1 MMFEER
7 VSKILEIV
15 NERHTASVADLATL
29 LGTSES
35 TIRRDITEL
44 DKRGQLKRV
53 HGGAARLSNSVIT
66 AEYDVQTKSNI
77 HADLKLKIAKYAAA
91 SIYKNDFV
99 YIDAGTTTLTMIP
112 YIDAPGAVFVTN
124 GFSHAKALTQRGYP
138 VYITG
143 GRLKLTTEAI
153 VGDGAVRSIEKY
165 NFTKSFMGTNGID
178 EKSGFT
184 TPDIDEAL
192 IKEAAMHPGGAS
204 NPSSRG
210 PSTWGS
216 WRTWWNTASLWRRPF
231 SPGFTGRRSLRFS
244 STRWPSNRA
253 AEVV

>member
-15 NERHTASVADLATL
+15 NERHTASVADLAAL

-192 IKEAAMHPGGAS
+192 IKEAAMQHSYISYVLAD
-204 NPSSRG
+204 SSKFRKV
-210 PSTWGS
+210 SSVTF
-216 WRTWWNTASLWRRPF
+216 AKI
-231 SPGFTGRRSLRFS
+231 GRSCIITDSVPDENFKKL
-244 STRWPSNRA
+244 T
-253 AEVV
+253 VIKTVD